1 MQFSP
6 CKGKDHCTEGGTH
19 CEGCGRSH
27 EEIARTRELIGALA
41 AYALEMGYE
50 NYEEFAAFVGDKAA
64 KKIAAAQ
71 EQADS
76 AAIPIGV
83 SLNPR

>member
-6 CKGKDHCTEGGTH
+6 CKGKDYCTEGGTH

-41 AYALEMGYE
+41 AYALEMEYE
-50 NYEEFAAFVGDKAA
+50 NYQEFAAFVGDKAA
-64 KKIAAAQ
+64 KKVAAAQ
-71 EQADS
+71 EQGGGLG
-76 AAIPIGV
+76 IPIGI
-83 SLNPR
+83 SPNPK